1 MKENQKQIRIIE
13 PHAILEISKL
23 QRHNIAFP
31 NITFS
36 NQELQRTQTTLKG
49 AYTLISNSGLSKY
62 LEDLNWNNDGDIE
75 WQNNMLK
82 HLSIEI
88 LKMIEKWKKDENSEL
103 LKKIFMYI
111 QLWGGNTSRGFFIK
125 RNGGFDCNYNEQGYK
140 TGVEESIK
148 EDTQSLVSFC
158 NLNQVG
164 ISFATKHMYFWSNKK
179 LPIYDNIIAMIIFGR
194 MPQNNVKHYQQ
205 YTESLKEMGKI
216 KNIGTSLIE
225 RSIFN
230 WYETENG
237 KRWFDIRKSKLKQK
251 KH

>member
-1 MKENQKQIRIIE
+1 MKENQKEIKIIE
-13 PHAILEISKL
+13 PNAILEISNL

-36 NQELQRTQTTLKG
+36 NQELQRTKTTLKG

-82 HLSIEI
+82 LLSIEI
-88 LKMIEKWKKDENSEL
+88 LKMIEKWKKEENSEL
-103 LKKIFMYI
+103 LKKIFLYI
-111 QLWGGNTSRGFFIK
+111 QLWGGITSRGFFIK
-125 RNGGFDCNYNEQGYK
+125 KNGGFDCNYNEQGYK
-140 TGVEESIK
+140 KGVEECIK

-194 MPQNNVKHYQQ
+194 TPQNNIRHYQQ

-216 KNIGTSLIE
+216 KNIRTSLIE

-237 KRWFDIRKSKLKQK
+237 RRWFDMRKSKLKQK